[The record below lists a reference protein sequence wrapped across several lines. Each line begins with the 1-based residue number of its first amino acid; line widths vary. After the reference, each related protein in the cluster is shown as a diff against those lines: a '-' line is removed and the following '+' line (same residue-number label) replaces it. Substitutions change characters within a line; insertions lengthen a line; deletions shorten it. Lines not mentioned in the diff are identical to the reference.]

1 MLLDTSYLYY
11 RAFFG
16 VPDSFRAPDG
26 RPVNAVRGLLDS
38 IARLIEAHSPTHLVC
53 CWDEN
58 WRPAWRVELVPSY
71 KAHRVAEGGGEEMPD
86 DLALQVPL
94 IQEILD
100 ALGVPVVGAPD
111 MEADDVIATLAARSS
126 GPVNVVTGDRDLFQ
140 LVDDTHPVRVLY
152 VARGL
157 ANLER
162 VDEGWL
168 MDRFGIRG
176 AQYADFAVLRGD
188 PSDGLPGVKGIG
200 EKTAASLLSKYGD
213 LPGILN
219 NTDDLSPGVRRA
231 LEGATDYLRRAVQ
244 VVRVV
249 PDLPI
254 PDLDLRLPS
263 SPVDPERLSSLASE
277 LGLGRS
283 AERIVLAMAQV
294 IGDST

>member
-38 IARLIEAHSPTHLVC
+38 MARLIEAHSPTHLVC

-58 WRPAWRVELVPSY
+58 WRPTWRVELVPSY

-100 ALGVPVVGAPD
+100 ALGVPVVGAHD

-126 GPVNVVTGDRDLFQ
+126 GPVDVVTGDRDLFQ

-168 MDRFGIRG
+168 MDRFGISG

-200 EKTAASLLSKYGD
+200 EKTAASLLSKYGN